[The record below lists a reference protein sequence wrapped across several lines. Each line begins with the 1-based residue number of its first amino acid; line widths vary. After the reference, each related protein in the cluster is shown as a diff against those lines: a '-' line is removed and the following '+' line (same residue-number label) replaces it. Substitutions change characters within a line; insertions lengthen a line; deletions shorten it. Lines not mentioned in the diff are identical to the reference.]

1 MQNKGEKMN
10 NDYPGKWN
18 DLPKKERKAKIK
30 AWRKRIQKRELVFKK
45 IRNWSL
51 VVGVLVVS
59 VFAYVQLNKKTP
71 EEIAFESEVK
81 ESSLEGKVEEFDI
94 EGRDHVDSSVD
105 VNYQTNPPTSGDH
118 LAEAEN
124 WGIYQKEIDDKAA
137 VHSMEH
143 GGIWISYKD
152 ISDEEIEILEGLG
165 KKNSQSTVVSPRS
178 ANDSQI
184 VIASWGKMM
193 ELDQVD
199 EPLIQKYINN
209 YKNQSPEKLAR

>member
-1 MQNKGEKMN
+1 MN
-10 NDYPGKWN
+10 NNYPKQWN
-18 DLPKKERKAKIK
+18 ELPKKERKEKIK
-30 AWRKRIQKRELVFKK
+30 AWRKQQQKKEVLVKK
-45 IRNWSL
+45 VRNWGIIFAV
-51 VVGVLVVS
+51 VVGSIFVY
-59 VFAYVQLNKKTP
+59 FQLNKKTP
-71 EEIAFESEVK
+71 EEVAFEAEVK
-81 ESSLEGKVEEFDI
+81 ESSLEGRVEEFEI

-178 ANDSQI
+178 NNDSQI
-184 VIASWGKMM
+184 VIASWGRMM
-193 ELDQVD
+193 KLDQAD
-199 EPLIQKYINN
+199 APLIQKYINK
-209 YKNQSPEKLAR
+209 YKNQSPEKLAL